1 MRGTKLV
8 LGVGAESIAKAVG
21 VERNAVG
28 AAIQKLA
35 KELNIGLRAD
45 RLYDKNQTFEGI
57 RSQLER
63 ARTEEHAAEA
73 LLDDEI
79 QIAKR

>member
-1 MRGTKLV
+1 V